1 MAKIN
6 FTDEHML
13 RLRTLIAD
21 AVLNNSVISGPMGQ
35 NYNVIEL
42 VHCLTP
48 ESLITVN
55 DVLKRKRDRLA
66 IDDDWIANPNQ
77 EEIVKLDD
85 KIELVKLIRGYKI
98 KLADEKSNR
107 IEKERIQTQID
118 ELIQA
123 QKSPKELIADLQAKL
138 AELE

>member
-21 AVLNNSVISGPMGQ
+21 AVLYNSVVSGPMGQ
-35 NYNVIEL
+35 SYTVIDL
-42 VHCLTP
+42 MHCLSIS
-48 ESLITVN
+48 SLRS
-55 DVLKRKRDRLA
+55 LSASLSKKRAALSVEDE
-66 IDDDWIANPNQ
+66 WVENPNAEKIVLLDKQLDLINLIIGYHLKNQ
-77 EEIVKLDD
+77 E
-85 KIELVKLIRGYKI
+85 IE
-98 KLADEKSNR
+98 ANR

-123 QKSPKELIADLQAKL
+123 QKSPKELVADLQAKL